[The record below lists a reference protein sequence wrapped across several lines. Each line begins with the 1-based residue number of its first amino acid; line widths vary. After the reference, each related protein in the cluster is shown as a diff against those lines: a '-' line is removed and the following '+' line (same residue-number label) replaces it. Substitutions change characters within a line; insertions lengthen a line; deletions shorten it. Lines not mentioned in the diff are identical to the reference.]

1 MYDKSRLRLEISSR
15 GTIPNNS
22 PLDPQNPAVKNLWL
36 KKHQLQSIHAMRSLE
51 TNAVKTDSGDTLVAE
66 IGILSNK
73 IGSGKSLCILGLVVS
88 QVRLSTQC
96 FVTYHFGDAAY
107 VMNERRNIQGG
118 NLIVVPNHLLYMW
131 ESYIK
136 DYTHLTTCIMKK
148 HMFPFENWDTV
159 AEYDIV
165 LCGASHYNLL
175 TKSCPWTWSRV
186 IFDEADSINIPACVK
201 PSARFVW
208 FVSSSLNNLLFTDG
222 FFLKCEEDGQLT
234 RVLTNGIARNGY
246 IRNTFKRLESV
257 SADCILSKIIVKMN
271 DTYIDE
277 HLNLPPVSHHV
288 VVCEDPVDLVVLD
301 HSISEQVRM
310 ILNGSDPQG
319 AMDYLGCPVGSKDNI
334 ISFICKN
341 LVIQIKNYE
350 KKIEYLNN
358 IETVDSETQETNRT
372 KLSKTQAKISEL
384 DRKLNR
390 IHTKITEFA
399 ESGYVA
405 GMCPICLEEKQETC
419 VFTCCLNH
427 FCKDCTDRMITEK
440 TSCPLCRGEFRTIV
454 RTKPFQSNSSATKYT
469 ETARVVRERLNDS
482 QASILVFLWSENTIR
497 KLQQV
502 FENKGIPYRCLSGNG
517 NAIRKTIHWFN
528 EKKVRVLLV
537 NAIVYGCGLD
547 LSSATDIVLF
557 QRMHTE
563 LENQLTGRA
572 HRIGRTHE
580 LNVYRIVHENEL
592 TL

>member
-1 MYDKSRLRLEISSR
+1 MYDKNILRLELSIR
-15 GTIPNNS
+15 GTIANDA
-22 PLDPQNPAVKNLWL
+22 LHDIQAPAVKNLWL

-51 TNAVKTDSGDTLVAE
+51 SNEVKTEAGDTLVAE

-73 IGSGKSLCILGLVVS
+73 IGSGKSLCILGLIVS
-88 QVRLSTQC
+88 QVRLNTQS
-96 FVTYHFGDAAY
+96 FVTYYFGDAAY
-107 VMNERRNIQGG
+107 VMNERRAIMGG

-131 ESYIK
+131 ESYIQE
-136 DYTHLTTCIMKK
+136 YTHLNMFIVKK

-159 AEYDIV
+159 AKYDVV

-175 TKSCPWTWSRV
+175 IKSCPWTWSRV

-201 PSARFVW
+201 PSVRFVW
-208 FVSSSLNNLLFTDG
+208 FVSSSLNNLLFSDG
-222 FFLKCEEDGQLT
+222 FFVKCESDGQLT
-234 RVLTNGIARNGY
+234 RVITNGIARNGY

-271 DTYIDE
+271 DAYIDE

-288 VVCEDPVDLVVLD
+288 VVCEDPIELVVLD
-301 HSISEQVRM
+301 QSVSEHVRM

-341 LVIQIKNYE
+341 LVVQIKNYQ

-358 IETVDSETQETNRT
+358 IETVDSETLETNRN
-372 KLSKTQAKISEL
+372 KLSKTHAKISEL
-384 DRKLNR
+384 DSKLQR
-390 IHTKITEFA
+390 IHTQITEFA
-399 ESGYVA
+399 ESGHVS
-405 GMCPICLEEKQETC
+405 GVCPICLEDNQEMC

-427 FCKDCTDRMITEK
+427 FCKGCTDRMLSVGNTN
-440 TSCPLCRGEFRTIV
+440 CPLCRGEFRTIV
-454 RTKPFQSNSSATKYT
+454 RTKPFNNHLMTKYL
-469 ETARVVRERLNDS
+469 ETARVVREKLNDPRTS
-482 QASILVFLWSENTIR
+482 VLVFLWTENTIR

-502 FENKGIPYRCLSGNG
+502 FEDKGIPYRCLTGNS
-517 NAIRKTIHWFN
+517 NAIRKTITWFN
-528 EKKVRVLLV
+528 EKRVRTLLV
-537 NAIVYGCGLD
+537 NASVYGCGLD

-580 LNVYRIVHENEL
+580 LNVHRILHQNEL
-592 TL
+592 